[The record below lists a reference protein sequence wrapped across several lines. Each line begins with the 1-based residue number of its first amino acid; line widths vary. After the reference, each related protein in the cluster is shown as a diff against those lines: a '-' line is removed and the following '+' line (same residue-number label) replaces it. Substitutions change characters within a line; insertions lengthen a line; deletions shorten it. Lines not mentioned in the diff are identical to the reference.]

1 MKTILLFVVVT
12 VIAFVSALAF
22 RLGVFTDVDVK
33 VAEEGP
39 YKMVYKHHV
48 GAYHK
53 IITAIEEVE
62 KWARANGEPCTISF
76 GEYLDD
82 PKSADEDRLNSNGG
96 CVVTKEWTT
105 GLPEGLAYRE
115 LPRRQFVVAKFS
127 GAPSIGPYKV
137 YPAARETMQS
147 ARLVPDGPVVE
158 MYEILPGS
166 KMSSTYLFPAK

>member
-1 MKTILLFVVVT
+1 MKLILLFVVVT
-12 VIAFVSALAF
+12 VVAFASSLAY
-22 RLGVFTDVDVK
+22 RLGAFTDVEVE
-33 VAEEGP
+33 VTEAGP
-39 YKMVYKHHV
+39 FKMVYKHHV

-62 KWARANGEPCTISF
+62 KWARANGQSCQISF

-96 CVVTKEWTT
+96 CIVNEDWST

-115 LPRRQFVVAKFS
+115 IPRRQFVVAKFS

-137 YPAARETMQS
+137 YPRARDAMQD
-147 ARLVPDGPVVE
+147 ARLVPDGPVIE
-158 MYEILPGS
+158 LYEILADS
-166 KMSSTYLFPAK
+166 KLATTYLFPAK